1 MDTDDGVEVVWNEVR
16 YSNRKIAKGSKVGYS
31 DKSVVSSLASQ
42 TQPTTAQTI
51 FSGFSVGFCM
61 NEGRLSGTNL
71 SSENNFD

>member
-42 TQPTTAQTI
+42 TQPTTDHFQWL
-51 FSGFSVGFCM
+51 
-61 NEGRLSGTNL
+61 LSWL
-71 SSENNFD
+71 LYK

>member
-16 YSNRKIAKGSKVGYS
+16 YSNRKIAKGSKVRYS

-51 FSGFSVGFCM
+51 FSGFSVGFCR
-61 NEGRLSGTNL
+61 NEEKVIWYQLELRK
-71 SSENNFD
+71 